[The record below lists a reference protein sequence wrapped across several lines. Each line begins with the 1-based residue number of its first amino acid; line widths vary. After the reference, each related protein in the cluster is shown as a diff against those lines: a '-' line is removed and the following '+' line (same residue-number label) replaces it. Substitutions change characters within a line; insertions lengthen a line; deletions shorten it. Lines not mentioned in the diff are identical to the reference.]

1 MINAWAWD
9 DIAQVTKG
17 HWHVEPKDNAIPFVG
32 VSIDTRS
39 IEPGQVFFA
48 FVGEQ
53 VDGHTYITKA
63 QESGA
68 GACVVTHADRVP
80 DGITIPVLVV
90 GDALDALT
98 KLADAWRSR
107 MRARVIGIT
116 GSNGKTTTC
125 RLMQGVCEA
134 AGNTSASPK
143 SFNNAL
149 GVPITVL
156 NTPIDAEFLVAEV
169 GMSTPGEIA
178 ARTRL
183 LRPDIA
189 IITSIGR
196 AHLEGLGSIET
207 IAREKADLIVI
218 APGAA
223 VGVIPDG
230 IGVIDAALRD
240 DPHPIVRLGDGFQI
254 EQIDECGC
262 GFSINAVPFR
272 VPIPGAHNAHNA
284 GLCVLAAR
292 ALGIDDETTRGGLA
306 RATPPAMRFQRV
318 EIVTQSD
325 PIVIINDAYNANPD
339 SMRAALSTF
348 VALRTPGRKLVVLGE
363 MLEMGAIAPAEHQ
376 SLADH
381 VIGYGSLDRIT
392 LLGGSFKDVRAHD
405 PRCTIIPDRSDDA
418 IARIANEIRPGDAVL
433 IKGSRGVKLER
444 LIDKLGDLHASGRS
458 KGQENAPTNA

>member
-1 MINAWAWD
+1 MNAWAWD
-9 DIAQVTKG
+9 EIARIAGGV
-17 HWHVEPKDNAIPFVG
+17 WHIAPETGECPFVG

-39 IEPGQVFFA
+39 IEPGQMFFA

-53 VDGHTYITKA
+53 VDGHAYITKA

-68 GACVVTHADRVP
+68 GACIVTHTDRVP
-80 DGITIPVLVV
+80 DGTTIPVLVV
-90 GDALDALT
+90 GDALDAMT
-98 KLADAWRSR
+98 RLASAWRDR
-107 MRARVIGIT
+107 IDARVIAIT

-134 AGNTSASPK
+134 AGKTFASPK

-156 NTPIDAEFLVAEV
+156 NTPADTEFLVAEV

-196 AHLEGLGSIET
+196 AHLEGLGSIEN
-207 IAREKADLIVI
+207 IAREKADLIST
-218 APGAA
+218 APDAT

-230 IGVIDAALRD
+230 IGVLDDALRD
-240 DPHPIVRLGDGFQI
+240 DPHPIMRLGDGFQI
-254 EQIDECGC
+254 EQIDQDG
-262 GFSINAVPFR
+262 GAFSIHTVPFG
-272 VPIPGAHNAHNA
+272 VPIPGPHNANNA

-292 ALGIDDETTRGGLA
+292 ALGIDDDTIRDGLTN
-306 RATPPAMRFQRV
+306 ATPPAMRFQRI
-318 EIVTQSD
+318 EIPTQTN
-325 PIVIINDAYNANPD
+325 PIVVINDAYNANPD

-348 VALRTPGRKLVVLGE
+348 VALQTPGRKLAVLGE
-363 MLEMGAIAPAEHQ
+363 MLEMGTIAPAEHQ

-381 VIGYGSLDRIT
+381 AIGYGSLDQIT
-392 LLGGSFKDVRAHD
+392 LLGGSFQDTRTDD
-405 PRCTIIPDRSDDA
+405 PRCTIVPDRSDDA
-418 IARIANEIRPGDAVL
+418 IARIAAEICPGDTVL

-458 KGQENAPTNA
+458 KEQENAPTNA

>member
-9 DIAQVTKG
+9 DIAQLTSG
-17 HWHVEPKDNAIPFVG
+17 HWHVEPNNDALPFVG

-39 IEPGQVFFA
+39 IGPGQVFFA

-53 VDGHTYITKA
+53 ADGHTYITKA

-80 DGITIPVLVV
+80 DGITIPMLVV
-90 GDALDALT
+90 GDALVALT
-98 KLADAWRSR
+98 KLADAWRTR
-107 MRARVIGIT
+107 MRAKVIGIT

-134 AGNTSASPK
+134 AGTTSASPK

-156 NTPIDAEFLVAEV
+156 NTPIDASFLVAEV

-196 AHLEGLGSIET
+196 AHIEGLGSIEN
-207 IAREKADLIVI
+207 IAREKADLIST
-218 APGAA
+218 ALGEA

-230 IGVIDAALRD
+230 IGVLDDALRD
-240 DPHPIVRLGDGFQI
+240 DPHPIIRLGDGFAVGDR
-254 EQIDECGC
+254 EGE
-262 GFSINAVPFR
+262 FSIDGVAFSI
-272 VPIPGAHNAHNA
+272 PIPGRHNAHNA

-292 ALGIDDETTRGGLA
+292 ALGIDDNTTRDGLA
-306 RATPPAMRFQRV
+306 RATPPAMRFQRI
-318 EIVTQSD
+318 EIATQSN

-376 SLADH
+376 SLVDH
-381 VIGYGSLDRIT
+381 AIGQGSLDQIT
-392 LLGGSFKDVRAHD
+392 LLGGSFKDTRAHD

-418 IARIANEIRPGDAVL
+418 IARIANEILPGDTVL

>member
-1 MINAWAWD
+1 MNAWAWD
-9 DIAQVTKG
+9 EIARIAGGV
-17 HWHVEPKDNAIPFVG
+17 WHIAPASDECPFVG

-39 IEPGQVFFA
+39 IEPGQMFFA
-48 FVGEQ
+48 FIGEQ
-53 VDGHTYITKA
+53 VDGHKYLMSA
-63 QESGA
+63 QDSGA
-68 GACVVTHADRVP
+68 GACIVTHADRVP
-80 DGITIPVLVV
+80 DGMTIPVLVV
-90 GDALDALT
+90 GDALHAMT
-98 KLADAWRSR
+98 QLASAWRDR
-107 MRARVIGIT
+107 IGARVIAIT

-134 AGNTSASPK
+134 AGKTFASPK

-156 NTPIDAEFLVAEV
+156 NTPADTEFLIAEV

-196 AHLEGLGSIET
+196 AHLEGLGSIEN
-207 IAREKADLIVI
+207 IAREKADLIST
-218 APGAA
+218 APVAA

-230 IGVIDAALRD
+230 IGVLDDALRD
-240 DPHPIVRLGDGFQI
+240 DPHPIMRLGDGFQI
-254 EQIDECGC
+254 EQIDQDG
-262 GFSINAVPFR
+262 GAFSIHTVPFG
-272 VPIPGAHNAHNA
+272 VPIPGPHNAHNA

-292 ALGIDDETTRGGLA
+292 ALGIDDDTIRDGLTN
-306 RATPPAMRFQRV
+306 ATPPAMRFQRI
-318 EIVTQSD
+318 EIPTQTN
-325 PIVIINDAYNANPD
+325 PIVVINDAYNANPD

-348 VALRTPGRKLVVLGE
+348 VALQTPGRKLAVLGE
-363 MLEMGAIAPAEHQ
+363 MLEMGTIAPAEHQ

-381 VIGYGSLDRIT
+381 AIGYGTLDQIT
-392 LLGGSFKDVRAHD
+392 LLGASFKDAQTDD
-405 PRCTIIPDRSDDA
+405 PRCTIVPDRSDAA
-418 IARIANEIRPGDAVL
+418 IARIAAEIRPGDTVL

-458 KGQENAPTNA
+458 KEQENAPTNA